1 MSWGSILIKGS
12 PESLI
17 RDIYVTLTGD
27 ILKAEGDITILD
39 LLKVIYPKEEDIR
52 KFKSVFELEAKLEET
67 YQDTSEDSAK
77 LKKLK
82 EELKD
87 ARTNVQLFQKLKE
100 HEQAYD
106 RAKVAASRG
115 RTKLTEV
122 GRQYDRETGEPIDS
136 VKLPLRQDRRRK
148 RRLDRSNL
156 LSVNSAKKLL
166 DETKKK
172 VQGKDLKT
180 EEKKLKSLTSRI
192 KTLEGKMNPQG
203 PYIRPRKGTEG
214 VGLEPRKLR
223 GKTRTR
229 PNVMNI
235 LNRVL
240 ANENKLKATTKKKVS
255 KKRINSSVKRYEEF
269 LEEYKDLIENETG
282 EYDDDAFNDSLL
294 EYKKQLDMFGKEII
308 TVSSI
313 RKLLTKE
320 KSYFSELK
328 TKLKKIPKEDE
339 NKYFA
344 AFVKVEL
351 SEGRIRQYSKALKEA
366 EDIYETKEV
375 DAPLDALILLNLN
388 LVANAFQEV
397 SDAVTSLLSKFEGD
411 EEASSKISKVVKLL
425 KKGGSKLKDLQEKG
439 QEVEEQYDTVME
451 IIFDDGERKR
461 TATKPRIPM
470 GAVSFRDDGRRKVT
484 SQIKFEGRGSIPSK
498 YLKHLKTLAMVAT
511 QYDSDE
517 SRIKINKK
525 LSRFF
530 KLDASYPLL
539 SKLVQAIRSDKKDV
553 SEFYSLNTKGSR
565 IIRVPRYLS
574 FQNNYEKIGEYLDTI
589 LDKFEQ
595 KPDIISAMSLYAESV
610 LKKPALTS
618 PTKVN
623 LLEMLNDEKDR
634 LEKRRKAKR
643 DKPDKITEIPSDYK
657 VPSAK
662 DPVSEDSPR
671 NLPKR
676 AVKRLIDDIEELPK
690 LKIADLMKV
699 KQQKEILESDNPENE
714 TLAKLLLRDSDY
726 RDKRDKILS
735 EKRKLSRDL
744 KEQFFR
750 LSKNRRQ
757 KEYAAL
763 ISRHGKELNVE
774 SVDDLTPN
782 IKKDL
787 LTLSIHEK
795 PKMIALNER
804 LNGLIEDAAQKI
816 EQQPLYRSFDIIA
829 RILEVGGEEAFTI
842 PKLPEKYTRET
853 ITVNS
858 EELATDMKGIS
869 YEIVELIKERKIQKG
884 ELEKEIKEL
893 SKANLEVRNVLRQK
907 EADEDFEMTLE
918 NLVSI
923 PGYKVVTMPI
933 SGEVKVQKI
942 EDYEKPDYFDAKSE
956 EVMELYKELGE
967 VNKQLKLFKKWVKFY
982 EALADGKY
990 DEALV
995 GTYFSQKSP
1004 KKKEEDE

>member
-52 KFKSVFELEAKLEET
+52 KFKSVFELEEKINLGDRALRQTTARSEE
-67 YQDTSEDSAK
+67 SK
-77 LKKLK
+77 RL
-82 EELKD
+82 EELKNSFNRLKD
-87 ARTNVQLFQKLKE
+87 AKRDLEGFTVSLNREKSRKVDEDEEEQQQEKIKRLESTIDDLRKEIKSLESKTKGYTQRTYQK
-100 HEQAYD
+100 
-106 RAKVAASRG
+106 KVA
-115 RTKLTEV
+115 E
-122 GRQYDRETGEPIDS
+122 QY
-136 VKLPLRQDRRRK
+136 RK
-148 RRLDRSNL
+148 DVERPTQESKP
-156 LSVNSAKKLL
+156 SKVNFM
-166 DETKKK
+166 D
-172 VQGKDLKT
+172 
-180 EEKKLKSLTSRI
+180 
-192 KTLEGKMNPQG
+192 
-203 PYIRPRKGTEG
+203 
-214 VGLEPRKLR
+214 
-223 GKTRTR
+223 
-229 PNVMNI
+229 I

-255 KKRINSSVKRYEEF
+255 KRRINSSVKRYEEF

-294 EYKKQLDMFGKEII
+294 EYKKQLEMFGKEIVN
-308 TVSSI
+308 VSST
-313 RKLLTKE
+313 RKLLSRE
-320 KSYFSELK
+320 KSNFSELK
-328 TKLKKIPKEDE
+328 AKLKKIPKD
-339 NKYFA
+339 NKDKYFA

-375 DAPLDALILLNLN
+375 NAPLDALILLNLN

-411 EEASSKISKVVKLL
+411 EEASSKIQKVIKLL
-425 KKGGSKLKDLQEKG
+425 KKGGSKLKTLQEDGKKL
-439 QEVEEQYDTVME
+439 EEQYDTVME

-484 SQIKFEGRGSIPSK
+484 SPIKFEGRGSIPSK

-634 LEKRRKAKR
+634 LERRRKAKR

-893 SKANLEVRNVLRQK
+893 SKANLEVRNILRQK